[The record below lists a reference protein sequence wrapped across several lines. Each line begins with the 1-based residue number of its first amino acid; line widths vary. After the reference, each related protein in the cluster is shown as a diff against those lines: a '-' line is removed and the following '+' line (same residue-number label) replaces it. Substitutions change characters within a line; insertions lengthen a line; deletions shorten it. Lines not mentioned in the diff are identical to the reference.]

1 MDDGGDERGVRVS
14 DTYKVG
20 KGRATRTVQA
30 RQYTRDQDWKL
41 ADWIQAPV
49 QVYRDHFRVGS
60 GLQRATKGDWI
71 LQYPNGTIEVKDARA
86 FAETARKV
94 EEQ

>member
-1 MDDGGDERGVRVS
+1 MS

-20 KGRATRTVQA
+20 KGRAAKTVQA

-41 ADWIQAPV
+41 ADWIDGPV

-60 GLQRATKGDWI
+60 GELFARKGDWI
-71 LQYPNGTIEVKDARA
+71 LQHPNGTIEVKDNRA
-86 FAETARKV
+86 FESDARKV
-94 EEQ
+94 EE